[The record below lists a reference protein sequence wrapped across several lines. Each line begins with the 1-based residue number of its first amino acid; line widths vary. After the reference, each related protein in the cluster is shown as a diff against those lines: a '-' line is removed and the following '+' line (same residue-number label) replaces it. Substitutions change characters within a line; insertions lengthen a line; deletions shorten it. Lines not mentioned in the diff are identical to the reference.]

1 VYKGQWTNREESLGD
16 NREIKEKDLMG
27 GVFSI
32 ILFFFVLSSLGPS
45 FVAFFCFTI
54 MASYA

>member
-1 VYKGQWTNREESLGD
+1 MNREESLGD